1 LNSGIIKLYNDDI
14 VIILLFNPKLLTMK
28 FKSLFL
34 VALFAIGSLVAN
46 AQVVSKGDKIINLGV
61 GFGTALYSGSGYNS
75 SVPPVSGSLE
85 VVIKDDLFDGKGAI
99 GVGGYLGYAAYK
111 WKYSGFDYGWKYSN
125 IIIGP
130 RGYLHYN
137 FLEKLDTYAGA
148 MIGYNIVSSNSYGSY
163 AYGGN
168 YNASSSGVI
177 FSGFVGARYFF
188 NEKVAGMVELGS
200 GIAYINLGVALKL

>member
-1 LNSGIIKLYNDDI
+1 
-14 VIILLFNPKLLTMK
+14 MK
-28 FKSLFL
+28 IKSLF
-34 VALFAIGSLVAN
+34 FAAFLAFGLLSAN
-46 AQVVSKGDKIINLGV
+46 AQVVEKGDKILNLSV

-85 VVIKDDLFDGKGAI
+85 VVVKDDLFDGKGAV

-111 WKYSGFDYGWKYSN
+111 WKYSGYDYGWKYSN

-137 FLEKLDTYAGA
+137 LMDKLDTYAGI
-148 MIGYNIVSSNSYGSY
+148 MLGYNIVSSNSYGSY

-168 YNASSSGVI
+168 YSASSSGVI
-177 FSGFVGARYFF
+177 FSGFVGARYYF
-188 NEKVAGMVELGS
+188 NDKVAAMAELGS
-200 GIAYINLGVALKL
+200 GIAYLNLGVALKL